1 MTASYHSA
9 ARNVRDHTRV
19 YFRIVSICGRV
30 VRRSDEGTRN
40 DTEQSSNGGS
50 WVSWADR
57 TCGGPELTSPEL
69 DLARLYLEQTR
80 DGVIG
85 ATKGLSPA
93 QWNFKPAPDRWS
105 IAEIVEHIV
114 VVQEA
119 VLGPVRDQL
128 AKAAP
133 PPVRDNKVVDGIVIH
148 QFPDRTIRVKA
159 PEAIQP
165 THRWSPDVAMERL
178 VMNYVRL
185 AEYLDT
191 PDLRNHAIDAIP
203 LKIITHGDYEKMDG
217 YQWILAAAAHAERH
231 TKQILEVKA
240 APDFPSE

>member
-1 MTASYHSA
+1 MKGDEMTPNRAAMTAVGYLGLTALA
-9 ARNVRDHTRV
+9 A
-19 YFRIVSICGRV
+19 
-30 VRRSDEGTRN
+30 
-40 DTEQSSNGGS
+40 
-50 WVSWADR
+50 A
-57 TCGGPELTSPEL
+57 PKLTSPEL

-93 QWNFKPAPDRWS
+93 QWTFKQAPDRWS

-114 VVQEA
+114 VVQET

-128 AKAAP
+128 AKAPP
-133 PPVRDNKVVDGIVIH
+133 PPVRENRVVDGIVIH
-148 QFPDRTIRVKA
+148 QFPDRTIKVKA

-165 THRWSPDVAMERL
+165 AHRWSPEVAMERL
-178 VMNYVRL
+178 VANYARL

-191 PDLRNHAIDAIP
+191 TPDLRDHAIDAIP
-203 LKIITHGDYEKMDG
+203 LKIITNGDYEKMDG
-217 YQWILAAAAHAERH
+217 YQWILAAAAHTERH

-240 APDFPSE
+240 DPDFPSQ